1 MPQTPEKEGGI
12 GSSPS
17 SQQRH
22 SNPNDPNVFTRR
34 RTTFTETTQFQASP
48 SNAAPQNRVLPRTD
62 EQPFRLPSSPPTM
75 PTQWNSI
82 SSNQAINF
90 GSMPPMAPGPSN
102 SSRSSQ
108 HIQTS
113 SQNSTNPS
121 MSGVMLVAPISY
133 RDPNGSGGIIRFPS
147 APPPPT
153 TTTTT
158 TRPHRAKNSSARA
171 NARRAAASARTVV
184 LALPA
189 PHHYPNHSRMRGIR
203 ETGTSDPVSVT
214 VAFPPPTTHSSGST
228 PQAAAIKASAVTVV
242 SSPPP
247 VTECEA
253 APVPQAV
260 VVGSSSRSGAVD
272 PVGATVVENLPMK
285 ETASSGGESEIDV
298 EICET
303 LDAFYFRVP
312 VPGVE
317 RVAGRFGCEIEMSG
331 KVRIHGQVKPIN
343 KRIRRN
349 CDEGTQ
355 YVQSDEHFK
364 PVGDTIFKPGPF
376 EHSFL
381 LPGLVD
387 PRKFTG
393 HFSDDGIFEAFVMKY
408 KED

>member
-1 MPQTPEKEGGI
+1 M
-12 GSSPS
+12 
-17 SQQRH
+17 
-22 SNPNDPNVFTRR
+22 
-34 RTTFTETTQFQASP
+34 
-48 SNAAPQNRVLPRTD
+48 LPRTD
-62 EQPFRLPSSPPTM
+62 EQPFHLPSSPPTM
-75 PTQWNSI
+75 PMQWNSI

-108 HIQTS
+108 HILTS
-113 SQNSTNPS
+113 SQNSANPS
-121 MSGVMLVAPISY
+121 MSGVMVVAPISY

-153 TTTTT
+153 TTA
-158 TRPHRAKNSSARA
+158 RAHRAKNSSARA
-171 NARRAAASARTVV
+171 NARSATASARTVV

-189 PHHYPNHSRMRGIR
+189 PHHYPNHSRMRAVR

-228 PQAAAIKASAVTVV
+228 PQAAEIKASAVTVV
-242 SSPPP
+242 SSIPP

-253 APVPQAV
+253 APAPQAV
-260 VVGSSSRSGAVD
+260 VVGFSSRSGVVD
-272 PVGATVVENLPMK
+272 PVGATAAENLPMK
-285 ETASSGGESEIDV
+285 GTASLGGEAEIDV

-331 KVRIHGQVKPIN
+331 KVRIHGHVKTSN

-381 LPGLVD
+381 LPGPVD